1 MPIAIGKLILEMLA
15 GMGLSAAGSAA
26 VSRLLGPMFARKAA
40 TQVASTGVGKAL
52 NRLLSSARH
61 GVAPAAMR
69 GYIPSARGVV
79 ESGLKTAGTLGH
91 LGLFMGGSELARGA
105 LEGEQRPEANIWD
118 WTALHGLPTDM
129 IDQRAQMQ
137 DYIDERAV
145 AKALESLLQ
154 SQQPARR
161 II

>member
-1 MPIAIGKLILEMLA
+1 MPIAIGKLILELLA
-15 GMGLSAAGSAA
+15 GQLAATAGTK
-26 VSRLLGPMFARKAA
+26 VVTRLVGPAFARQAA
-40 TQVASTGVGKAL
+40 TKAASTGVGKAL

-61 GVAPAAMR
+61 GAAPTALQK
-69 GYIPSARGVV
+69 YIPSARGLFQ
-79 ESGLKTAGTLGH
+79 GALGTAGSLGH
-91 LGLFMGGSELARGA
+91 MGAMIGGMELARGA
-105 LEGEQRPEANIWD
+105 LEGEQHPEANIWD